1 MAIVLASASPR
12 RRELLELMGI
22 TDFIVCPASGEP
34 EMTGL
39 SPEETV
45 RRIARFKAE
54 QAAAL
59 YPEDAVI
66 AADTLVYADGQALGK
81 PRDREDARRMLR
93 LLSGR
98 GHAVYTG
105 VAVLRGKDALLS
117 AERTDVYFRSLTE
130 REIEEYID
138 TGEPMDKAG
147 AYGAQGRAAVFIERI
162 DGDFF
167 NVMGLPVCA
176 LTLMLRA
183 LGVRP

>member
-34 EMTGL
+34 ELKGL
-39 SPEETV
+39 APDETV

-54 QAAAL
+54 HAAAL
-59 YPEDAVI
+59 HLDAAVI
-66 AADTLVYADGQALGK
+66 AADTLVFADGQALGK
-81 PRDREDARRMLR
+81 PRDREDAGRMLHM
-93 LLSGR
+93 LSGKR
-98 GHAVYTG
+98 HAVYTG
-105 VAVLRGKDALLS
+105 VAVIRGADTLAKAV
-117 AERTDVYFRSLTE
+117 RTDVYFRSLTD